1 MTSTVLVHLAAGV
14 GNIVLATPL
23 LVALDRIG
31 AVVDVW
37 LSADYGQTADLLRDW
52 TAVRAVTVTPRFHAY
67 DAIIP
72 AVPPFYWRSF
82 ATHYAGRA
90 RVVARPPDAL
100 FYADEQEYYVRFART
115 LGFSGTPP
123 CCTLPVAPSE
133 RFGVGA
139 ATVVLAP
146 GCKTGEMTAKRW
158 PYFPELADRLD
169 DVAVVGTGDDLRR
182 FDGTAMRFAAH
193 VRSFAGR
200 LTLRDTAEVLA
211 SAGVVVANDSGL
223 AHVAA
228 AVGTPTLMIFGPT
241 PHATLGRFPP
251 NVAVL
256 RAGLPCEPC
265 WFGGARFR
273 ACDRRI
279 DCLRSLGVEQVERE
293 VRARVQRR
301 QEVHA

>member
-1 MTSTVLVHLAAGV
+1 MKTNLGLILGAA
-14 GNIVLATPL
+14 ILTL
-23 LVALDRIG
+23 LVISALL
-31 AVVDVW
+31 A
-37 LSADYGQTADLLRDW
+37 
-52 TAVRAVTVTPRFHAY
+52 P
-67 DAIIP
+67 AIAP
-72 AVPPFYWRSF
+72 YPPFRQNLDQDLIAYSSHHPLG
-82 ATHYAGRA
+82 TDKLGR
-90 RVVARPPDAL
+90 DIL
-100 FYADEQEYYVRFART
+100 SRT
-115 LGFSGTPP
+115 IYGGRISL
-123 CCTLPVAPSE
+123 L
-133 RFGVGA
+133 VGA
-139 ATVVLAP
+139 STVVLAP

-158 PYFPELADRLD
+158 PYFPELAERFD

-200 LTLRDTAEVLA
+200 LTLRATAEVLA

-228 AVGTPTLMIFGPT
+228 AVGTPTVMIFGPT

-279 DCLRSLGVEQVERE
+279 DCLRSLGVEEVERE